1 MAKRIQD
8 GKLLYH
14 VTAVENLENIF
25 NNGLCS
31 RENALSKGILKV
43 DIADPEIIEKRKELN
58 ILQYVP
64 FHFFEPTAFTGAVFN
79 DNPEKAFCS
88 ITILRTLAKQQNFK
102 ICTAHPL
109 SQDPI
114 AEVLDYEEGFNAI
127 NWEKAEERNYSDPV
141 SKNACMAECLAVS
154 PVKTDD
160 FFTIYVANE
169 DTKSYVEH
177 IASKILGNYMFHVD
191 INQSFSKARI

>member
-25 NNGLCS
+25 KNGLLS
-31 RENALSKGILKV
+31 REDALSNNLLKV
-43 DIADPEIIEKRKELN
+43 DIADSEIIEKRRSLN
-58 ILQYVP
+58 ILNYVP

-79 DNPEKAFCS
+79 NNPDKAFCS
-88 ITILRTLAKQQNFK
+88 IAILRSFAKQQNFK

-109 SQDPI
+109 SIEPE
-114 AEVLDYEEGFNAI
+114 AKVLDYEEGFNSI
-127 NWEKAEERNYSDPV
+127 NWEKAEERNYNDSV

-154 PVKTDD
+154 PVKPED

-169 DTKSYVEH
+169 DTKNYVEH
-177 IASKILGNYMFHVD
+177 IASEILGNYMFYVD
-191 INQSFSKARI
+191 VNQSFSKARI